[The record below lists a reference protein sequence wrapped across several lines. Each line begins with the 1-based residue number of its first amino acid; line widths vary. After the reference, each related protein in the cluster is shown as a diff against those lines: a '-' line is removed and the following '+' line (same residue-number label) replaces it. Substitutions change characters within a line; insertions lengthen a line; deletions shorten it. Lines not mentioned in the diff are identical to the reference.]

1 MAVNYVVC
9 AAGDGT
15 RFQPVFGDTPK
26 PLLRLHGASLLEWS
40 LRSLPIFAEDRII
53 LVTRTAHRVKERL
66 ASTIRARYPFNEIRW
81 VELPALTRGQLET
94 ALLCADELDAAASIA
109 IFNSDTYFESRTLV
123 PLMADRE
130 CAGIVPC
137 SREEGTAWS
146 FCAVDERDRV
156 IDIREKERISDWATV
171 GLYFFRD
178 GAKFLH
184 RAREALAA
192 GDQREFYVAPLYQKY
207 IRAGERVVIDRVSLF
222 RPMGTPEQVERY
234 WNTTISAMQAANVK
248 RTLVVDLDGT
258 LTIDD
263 PARGYADKLPNVE
276 VVRKVQEYARKGY
289 EIIIHS
295 SRRMLTHAGDEARV
309 LADIGAITLDWL
321 KRHEIPFHGVRFGK
335 PFANEAFYVD
345 DKAIRPS
352 EFVALSEEQLKLL
365 VRNERNTGQGI

>member
-1 MAVNYVVC
+1 MAVNYVIC

-15 RFQPVFGDTPK
+15 RFQPVFGETPK

-40 LRSLPIFAEDRII
+40 LRSLPIFADDRII

-66 ASTIRARYPFNEIRW
+66 ARTISARYPFNEIRW

-94 ALLCADELDAAASIA
+94 ALLCEQELDPAAAIA
-109 IFNSDTYFESRTLV
+109 IFNSDTYFESSTLV
-123 PLMADRE
+123 ALMADRAIE
-130 CAGIVPC
+130 GIVPC

-146 FCAVDERDRV
+146 FCAIDQRDNV
-156 IDIREKERISDWATV
+156 TDIREKERISDWATV

-178 GAKFLH
+178 GAKFIR
-184 RAREALAA
+184 RAREALNA

-207 IRAGERVVIDRVSLF
+207 IRAGERVIIDRVNLF

-234 WNTTISAMQAANVK
+234 WNTTVAAMQAANVR

-263 PARGYADKLPNVE
+263 PGRSYAEKLPNME
-276 VVRKVQEYARKGY
+276 VVRKVREYAEKGY
-289 EIIIHS
+289 EIVVHS
-295 SRRMLTHAGDEARV
+295 SRRMLTHGGDEARV
-309 LADIGAITLDWL
+309 LADIGATTLDWL
-321 KRHEIPFHGVRFGK
+321 KRHNIPFHGVRFGK

-345 DKAIRPS
+345 DKAVRPS
-352 EFVALSEEQLKLL
+352 EFLSLSEEELLQL
-365 VRNERNTGQGI
+365 VRNEKNVGQGI

>member
-15 RFQPVFGDTPK
+15 RFRRLFGDMPK
-26 PLLRLHGASLLEWS
+26 PLLRLLGASLLEWS
-40 LRSLPIFAEDRII
+40 LRSLPIFADDRII

-66 ASTIRARYPFNEIRW
+66 ADTISARYPFNDIRW

-94 ALLCADELDAAASIA
+94 ALLCADELDPAASVA
-109 IFNSDTYFESRTLV
+109 IFNSDTYFQSPTLV

-130 CAGIVPC
+130 CEGVVPC

-146 FCAVDERDRV
+146 FCAVNERDHV
-156 IDIREKERISDWATV
+156 IDVREKERISEWATV

-178 GAKFLH
+178 GTKWLR
-184 RAREALAA
+184 RAREALAT
-192 GDQREFYVAPLYQKY
+192 GDQRELYVAPLYQQY

-234 WNTTISAMQAANVK
+234 WNTSIDAMQAANVK

-263 PARGYADKLPNVE
+263 PARGYADKVPNLE

-289 EIIIHS
+289 EIVIHS
-295 SRRMLTHAGDEARV
+295 SRRMLTHGSDEARV

-321 KRHEIPFHGVRFGK
+321 KRHEIPFHGMRFGK
-335 PFANEAFYVD
+335 PFANDAFYID

-352 EFVALSEEQLKLL
+352 EFVSLSEEQLHELL
-365 VRNERNTGQGI
+365 RGEKKKAEGT